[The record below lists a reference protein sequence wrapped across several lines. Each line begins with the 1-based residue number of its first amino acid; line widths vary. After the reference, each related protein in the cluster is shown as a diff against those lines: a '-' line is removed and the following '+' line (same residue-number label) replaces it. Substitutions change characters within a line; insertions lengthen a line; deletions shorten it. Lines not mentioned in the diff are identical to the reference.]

1 MGRPRLRAPPRRRPD
16 VAPVS
21 PAEYRWM
28 LVLQEFVL
36 HPFAAAAVVLFPFVA
51 VAAWR
56 LA

>member
-1 MGRPRLRAPPRRRPD
+1 
-16 VAPVS
+16 
-21 PAEYRWM
+21 M